1 MKSVLLFFPFGRGV
15 VVSERLFL
23 LTIYSPWATSEK
35 RLGPTRH
42 SGRRKEIVVAPNDC
56 GKKGG
61 AEKEREKKEE
71 EECGRAFQRE
81 LGRGECSES
90 RRR

>member
-1 MKSVLLFFPFGRGV
+1 MFFDSSHSAEALLLRRGFFV
-15 VVSERLFL
+15 DDLFSL
-23 LTIYSPWATSEK
+23 GDK
-35 RLGPTRH
+35 RNGPTRH
-42 SGRRKEIVVAPNDC
+42 SERRKEIVAPNDC

-61 AEKEREKKEE
+61 AKKEREKKEE

-81 LGRGECSES
+81 LGREKCSES